1 MMPMNGTMA
10 PTNGTMNALCNGMCH
25 THNMT
30 VLDINTTI
38 ANIASKGLL
47 CVCPGNYSDVCPSD
61 TAEPAIVINGGQD
74 IVMECVAGQTSTTT
88 CTFGCPGVIVHVR
101 TGGSLT
107 LTGNAALEMTGGVV
121 YSRLVVEEGATVDLN
136 AVIFS
141 NTSCA
146 ALPTTTKS
154 RRSLITELADGMGG
168 AIYSKGTMT
177 IDNSN
182 FEKCDA
188 LFDGGAIWAGNSSN
202 TTIYSSTFTTNTAGV
217 DGGAIYSD
225 GALYIKN
232 SFFTNNKATAD
243 SGVGGTA
250 TVHGCGN
257 QGIPTFSCN
266 VGQGTSDAAPGMISL
281 LSHAVAL
288 IVPVLLFYV
297 SF

>member
-1 MMPMNGTMA
+1 MTILDL
-10 PTNGTMNALCNGMCH
+10 NA
-25 THNMT
+25 
-30 VLDINTTI
+30 TI
-38 ANIASKGLL
+38 AGIASSAHV
-47 CVCPGNYSDVCPSD
+47 CICPGNYSEVCPSD

-74 IVMECVAGQTSTTT
+74 IVLECVVSNSSTDV

-101 TGGSLT
+101 SGGSLT

-121 YSRLVVEEGATVDLN
+121 YSRMVVEEGAKVDVN

-146 ALPTTTKS
+146 ALPTTKN

-168 AIYSKGTMT
+168 AIYSKGTMI

-202 TTIYSSTFTTNTAGV
+202 TTISGSTFTTNTAGG
-217 DGGAIYSD
+217 DGGAIYCD
-225 GALYIKN
+225 GSLFLKDN
-232 SFFTNNKATAD
+232 FFVGNKATTD

-266 VGQGTSDAAPGMISL
+266 VGQGTSDAPAAVSL

-288 IVPVLLFYV
+288 IVPVILLSV
-297 SF
+297 SFF